1 MGRQFNSTDIQIF
14 NKLAPEEKGNIKSPM
29 GHQYPYILRPISHRI
44 AKSSEDFKKRLS
56 FLSNDELNYLVDL
69 ILEDKEDIRSLDPE
83 DTDALIELFKD
94 RLSEKKAKDVKL
106 HIGIV

>member
-1 MGRQFNSTDIQIF
+1 
-14 NKLAPEEKGNIKSPM
+14 M